1 MNIIILDLK
10 YTQKLDWCRRYLNK
24 YWHYI
29 FFTDETTI
37 YADNHKGLKWVKN
50 NEKYIEYK

>member
-37 YADNHKGLKWVKN
+37 YDDNLKGLKWVKN